1 MKTKMFSSKILNI
14 SPSAT
19 IAVADKANELKS
31 RGINVIS
38 FATGEPDFDTS
49 QNIKDAAN
57 QAMKEGFTKYTTVSG
72 INELKREICVK
83 LKRDNHIEYSP
94 SEIIV
99 SNGAKQ
105 ALYNAFMTICD
116 QGDKVLL
123 PTPCYVSFTEQIK
136 LAGATP
142 VFVPTKEENNFR
154 VTLKDIKNKYNPKV
168 KVFLLNSPNNPSGAM
183 CKKEDL
189 NQIADFLVDKGV
201 WVITDEIY
209 ENIIYDSN
217 KHVSIASLNKKIKE
231 QTIVVNG
238 VSKTYAM
245 TGWRVGYAAGP
256 KEVISAMTKLQ
267 GHVTG
272 NVNSIAQKA
281 AIEALIGPQEV
292 VGMMREEYTRRR
304 NYMIKRLNS
313 FKRISCNIPDGA
325 FYAFPNISK
334 LYGAWFKDKTIK
346 NEMDVVNYMLD
357 EAHVAVVPGR
367 AFRFP
372 DHVRLT
378 FAVSMEIIKKGLNRI
393 EIAINKLK
401 YK

>member
-38 FATGEPDFDTS
+38 FAQGEPNFDTPK
-49 QNIKDAAN
+49 NIKDAAN

-72 INELKREICVK
+72 INELKRAICVK

-154 VTLKDIKNKYNPKV
+154 LTLEDIKDKYNPKI

-183 CKKEDL
+183 VKKEDL

-217 KHVSIASLNKKIKE
+217 KHISIASLNKKIKE
-231 QTIVVNG
+231 QAIIVNG

-272 NVNSIAQKA
+272 NINSIAQKA

-292 VGMMREEYTRRR
+292 VEMMREEYTRRR
-304 NYMIKRLNS
+304 NYIIKRLNS
-313 FKRISCNIPDGA
+313 FKRISCNTPDGA

-334 LYGAWFKDKTIK
+334 LYGTHFEEKIIN
-346 NEMDVVNYMLD
+346 NEIDVVNYILD
-357 EAHVAVVPGR
+357 EAHVAVVPGK
-367 AFRFP
+367 AFECP

-378 FAVSMEIIKKGLNRI
+378 FAVSMEIIKEGLNRI
-393 EIAINKLK
+393 EAAINKLK
-401 YK
+401 I

>member
-1 MKTKMFSSKILNI
+1 MKTKIFSSKILNI

-49 QNIKDAAN
+49 ENIKDAAN

-72 INELKREICVK
+72 INELKRAICIK
-83 LKRDNHIEYSP
+83 LKRDNHIEYNP

-116 QGDKVLL
+116 KGDEVLL

-209 ENIIYDSN
+209 ENIIYDNN
-217 KHVSIASLNKKIKE
+217 KHISIASLNQKIKE
-231 QTIVVNG
+231 CAITING

-256 KEVISAMTKLQ
+256 EEIISAMTKLQ

-281 AIEALIGPQEV
+281 AIEALVGPQEIV
-292 VGMMREEYTRRR
+292 KAMRKEYNRRR
-304 NYMIKRLNS
+304 DYMVKKINSIKGI
-313 FKRISCNIPDGA
+313 FCNNPDGA
-325 FYAFPNISK
+325 FYTFPNISK
-334 LYGAWFKDKTIK
+334 LYGARFKGKIIN
-346 NEMDVVNYMLD
+346 NEMDVVNYILD
-357 EAHVAVVPGR
+357 EAHVAVVPGK
-367 AFRFP
+367 AFELP

-378 FAVSMEIIKKGLNRI
+378 FATSMEIIKEGLNRI
-393 EIAINKLK
+393 EAAINKLIF
-401 YK
+401 